1 MRIIGLLL
9 AVLITGCQTAGQ
21 EYYQAVQQI
30 AIAQSQAQQAKSEA
44 LSKIAASGDSSAAGS
59 AVMALAL
66 MQSPQTQVIPQQSAA
81 LEWSKAVLP
90 VVGRLGAMWISSDAQ
105 KTTAR
110 HAMTSNLARIEQE
123 GNKTTALYE
132 MLGSNNDNMMNLGLG
147 GMATANSISS
157 NAFDAMNIA
166 GQQSIDL
173 GLGLGL
179 ASINNGGSGGVVGD
193 NSDVLD
199 ALSNLQFPDWTSN
212 FQEILTAIGGIVIP
226 NYDSQLDEILTQIEN
241 SNTVWIAGVNC
252 INAATGSGVISVGSS
267 GSTMPVC
274 PTS

>member
-9 AVLITGCQTAGQ
+9 AVLLTGCQTAGQ

-90 VVGRLGAMWISSDAQ
+90 VVGSLGAMWISSDAQ

-132 MLGSNNDNMMNLGLG
+132 MLGSNNENMLNLGLG
-147 GMATANSISS
+147 SYEAINV
-157 NAFDAMNIA
+157 A
-166 GQQSIDL
+166 GQQSVDL

-179 ASINNGGSGGVVGD
+179 ASINGSTGGGD
-193 NSDVLD
+193 NSAVLD
-199 ALSNLQFPDWTSN
+199 AINNINYASN
-212 FQEILTAIGGIVIP
+212 FQSILDAIGGITVP
-226 NYDSQLDEILTQIEN
+226 NYDTQLDNILSKIQDA
-241 SNTVWIAGVNC
+241 NTVWVAGVNC
-252 INAATGSGVISVGSS
+252 VNNQSSAVIGVGGVN
-267 GSTMPVC
+267 TELPVC
-274 PTS
+274 PSTD